1 MTTNTS
7 LPSEA
12 VIRTLMRERGVDRE
26 TAIRIYLK
34 ERLEAL

>member
-1 MTTNTS
+1 MSTNTN
-7 LPSEA
+7 PVSEA
-12 VIRTLMRERGVDRE
+12 AIRALMRARGVDRE